1 MAMSLLYR
9 TKIINKEC
17 NLVAFGIF
25 FQKILVLRQSA
36 RFVGTKNHTNT
47 KHVLMHLFAINR
59 QKNTRTYFMNTNVTN
74 QHGK

>member
-1 MAMSLLYR
+1 MVMSLFYR

-17 NLVAFGIF
+17 NLVAFDIF

-36 RFVGTKNHTNT
+36 RSAGTKNHTNT
-47 KHVLMHLFAINR
+47 KHVIMNLFAINR